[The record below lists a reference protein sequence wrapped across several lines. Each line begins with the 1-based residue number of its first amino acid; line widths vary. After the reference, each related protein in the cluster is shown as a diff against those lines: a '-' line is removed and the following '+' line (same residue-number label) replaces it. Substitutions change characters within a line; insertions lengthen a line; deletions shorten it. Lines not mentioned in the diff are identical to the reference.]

1 MFWSP
6 DGQSIGFF
14 AGGKLKRVDLT
25 TGAVQAIAD
34 TPSSTGG
41 SWSRDGVILFAPQ
54 QGPIFRVSQAGGPVT
69 AVTAVDRPEIR
80 HVSPQFLPDGR
91 RFLFF
96 VTGDPRARGVYVGW
110 IDGSQPPRRLL
121 EGLEASAVY
130 AMSGHLLFPRDG
142 ALMVQ
147 PFDVATLTFSGEPRQ
162 LVENIR
168 MDVTQGLTHVSV
180 SETGALVY
188 RRALGEGETQRR
200 LVWLDREGREIR
212 QLDAREPVNSNQL
225 ALSPDGQ
232 RLVVGNPAD
241 GLWMMDT
248 ERGTRTRF
256 TVDTNDSF
264 PLWSRDGNVLVY
276 TSLRDGVRNLYHRSL
291 AGGDA
296 ERLLA
301 SPGSKAAHDWSP
313 DGRLLLY
320 RDFDPKTRSDLWV
333 IPVEPAGQPGR
344 VRVPTDGRAAP
355 VVQTPAQ
362 EQNGQFSP
370 DGEWIAYDS
379 DESDRREIYIQP
391 FRRQGTKQ
399 RVSIDGGSQP
409 RWRADGAELFFV
421 SLNGQLMAA
430 PIRRGA
436 DRSMAPGSPVSL
448 FPVSLRVGV

>member
-1 MFWSP
+1 
-6 DGQSIGFF
+6 
-14 AGGKLKRVDLT
+14 
-25 TGAVQAIAD
+25 
-34 TPSSTGG
+34 
-41 SWSRDGVILFAPQ
+41 
-54 QGPIFRVSQAGGPVT
+54 
-69 AVTAVDRPEIR
+69 
-80 HVSPQFLPDGR
+80 
-91 RFLFF
+91 
-96 VTGDPRARGVYVGW
+96 
-110 IDGSQPPRRLL
+110 
-121 EGLEASAVY
+121 
-130 AMSGHLLFPRDG
+130 MSGHLLFPRDG

-147 PFDVATLTFSGEPRQ
+147 PFDAATLTFSGEPRQ

-256 TVDTNDSF
+256 TVDTNDGF

-313 DGRLLLY
+313 DGHLLLY
-320 RDFDPKTRSDLWV
+320 RDSDPKTRSDLWV

-344 VRVPTDGRAAP
+344 MRVPADGRAAP

-399 RVSIDGGSQP
+399 RVSIEGGSQP

-448 FPVSLRVGV
+448 FPVSLRVGVLNTPYEYEVSRDGKQFLVNLVTDSRSIIGAIVNWAP